1 MVQQG
6 VLLAL
11 PQARGAGDHQKGRA
25 FGVGAGYRIEQLQS
39 TDAVGDHRHAQTLQ
53 TPVGI
58 GGEAGPLLPGSAD
71 QIDRRGLQGGKQAQH
86 IITRHS
92 IDAPHAA

>member
-1 MVQQG
+1 MQQR

-11 PQARGAGDHQKGRA
+11 PQARGAGDDQQGRA

-39 TDAVGDHRHAQTLQ
+39 TDAIGDHRHAQPLQ

-58 GGEAGPLLPGSAD
+58 RGEARPLLPGGAD
-71 QIDRRGLQGGKQAQH
+71 QINR
-86 IITRHS
+86 
-92 IDAPHAA
+92 